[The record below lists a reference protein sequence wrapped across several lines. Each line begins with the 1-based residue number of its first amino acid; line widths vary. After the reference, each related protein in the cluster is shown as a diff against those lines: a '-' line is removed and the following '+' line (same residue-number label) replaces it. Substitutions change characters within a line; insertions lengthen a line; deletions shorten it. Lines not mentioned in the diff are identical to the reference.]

1 MTRPTFL
8 VTTPLPDP
16 GMRMLEAAGEVVV
29 PERALVADELGAA
42 CSTGNHDVVVAQLTD
57 VFDEAT
63 LAAAAVRGISNYAV
77 GYDNVDVAAATRRG
91 ILVCNT
97 PGVLT
102 AATADLAMLL
112 ILATA
117 RRCVEADA
125 YLRSGQFRGWQP
137 ELLLGS
143 DVTGAT
149 LGLVGFGRI
158 ARATA
163 ERALGFGMTVRY
175 TARREVP
182 DDELGPLAGRVRR
195 VEFDELVRTSDF
207 LSLHVP
213 LTDDTHH
220 LIDAD
225 ALRAMK
231 PTAYL
236 INTSRG
242 PIVDERALVDALR
255 DGQIAGAGL
264 DVYEQEPEVADGLA
278 ELPNAT
284 LLPHVGSATRS
295 VRSTMARLCAANAI
309 AMARGEMPEHPV
321 NPEARLSSG
330 TGHRA
335 RG

>member
-1 MTRPTFL
+1 MSRPTFL

-16 GMRMLEAAGEVVV
+16 GMHMLRAAGDVVV
-29 PERALVADELGAA
+29 PERDLTAEELSAA
-42 CSTGNHDVVVAQLTD
+42 CSSGSHDVVVAQLINT
-57 VFDEAT
+57 FDEAT
-63 LAAAAVRGISNYAV
+63 LAAATVRGISNYAV
-77 GYDNVDVAAATRRG
+77 GYDNVDVAAATNHG

-125 YLRSGQFRGWQP
+125 YLRSGRFRGWRP
-137 ELLLGS
+137 ELLLGA

-175 TARREVP
+175 TARRAVP
-182 DDELGPLAGRVRR
+182 DDDLGPLAGRVQHA
-195 VEFDELVRTSDF
+195 EFGELVRTSDF

-213 LTDDTHH
+213 LTADTYH

-225 ALRAMK
+225 VLRAMK
-231 PTAYL
+231 PTAHL
-236 INTSRG
+236 VNTARG
-242 PIVDERALVDALR
+242 PVVDEQALVAALR

-264 DVYEQEPEVADGLA
+264 DVYEQEPDVADGLA
-278 ELPNAT
+278 DLPNTT
-284 LLPHVGSATRS
+284 LLPHLGSATRS

-321 NPEARLSSG
+321 NPEAW
-330 TGHRA
+330 A
-335 RG
+335 A

>member
-1 MTRPTFL
+1 MSHPTFL

-16 GMRMLEAAGEVVV
+16 GMQMLRAAGDVVV
-29 PERALVADELGAA
+29 PDRELTAEELTA
-42 CSTGNHDVVVAQLTD
+42 VCSSGSHDVVVAQLINI
-57 VFDEAT
+57 FDETT
-63 LAAAAVRGISNYAV
+63 LAAATVRGISNYAV
-77 GYDNVDVAAATRRG
+77 GYDNVDVAAATNHG

-125 YLRSGQFRGWQP
+125 YLRSGRFRGWRP
-137 ELLLGS
+137 ELLLGA
-143 DVTGAT
+143 DITGAS

-175 TARREVP
+175 TARRAVP
-182 DDELGPLAGRVRR
+182 DDDLGPLAGRVQHA
-195 VEFDELVRTSDF
+195 EFDELVRTSDF

-213 LTDDTHH
+213 LNADTHH

-225 ALRAMK
+225 VLRAMK

-236 INTSRG
+236 INTARG
-242 PIVDERALVDALR
+242 PVVNEQALVAALR

-264 DVYEQEPEVADGLA
+264 DVYEHEPDVADGLA
-278 ELPNAT
+278 DLANTT
-284 LLPHVGSATRS
+284 LLPHLGSATRS
-295 VRSTMARLCAANAI
+295 VRATMARRCAANAI

-321 NPEARLSSG
+321 NPEAW
-330 TGHRA
+330 RA
-335 RG
+335 